1 MQKEYLTISELNDY
15 IKDVIN
21 SGFPQPIWVCGEIQ
35 QYDRNKSK
43 KHVFFELIEKDEKTN
58 DIIARIGLV
67 IFYNRKTFVEDVL
80 KRSENAFE
88 LKDDIEVKF
97 ACKVDFYAPHGAVR
111 LIVENIDP
119 TYTLGKMAQERQK
132 LISELKKEGVFEK
145 NKLKIL
151 NEVPLKLGLI
161 TSDDSAAFND
171 FISEIKKSGFGF
183 KIILRN
189 TLMQGKN
196 AEKDICNAFKDLEK
210 IKDLDAVVITR
221 GGGSISDLSCFDSRL
236 IAEKIATYSLPVLSG
251 IGHEINYTIT
261 DMAAHT
267 YAKTPTAIAQLLI
280 ERVNTSLLTMTD
292 ILDNIV
298 ESANDKILW
307 SKQSLKDKVINLHR
321 CTNEYLKEHN
331 ENIISL
337 KEKIKLKTGLY
348 LNQKSGLIDQKRKDL
363 KNTVLLRIEN
373 DKKKCK
379 HYKKMIDIV
388 DPKKIMGRGFSIT
401 RNKDGK
407 AIRNLKDVKSKDI
420 IQTELTD
427 GYLESVVDKC
437 NRR

>member
-280 ERVNTSLLTMTD
+280 ERVNTSFYHFLFLIIPYSLGLFFFD
-292 ILDNIV
+292 QLIL
-298 ESANDKILW
+298 
-307 SKQSLKDKVINLHR
+307 
-321 CTNEYLKEHN
+321 
-331 ENIISL
+331 IS
-337 KEKIKLKTGLY
+337 
-348 LNQKSGLIDQKRKDL
+348 D
-363 KNTVLLRIEN
+363 
-373 DKKKCK
+373 
-379 HYKKMIDIV
+379 
-388 DPKKIMGRGFSIT
+388 
-401 RNKDGK
+401 
-407 AIRNLKDVKSKDI
+407 
-420 IQTELTD
+420 
-427 GYLESVVDKC
+427 
-437 NRR
+437 